1 MLTFKIVEHEGEL
14 VMLLPDE
21 AVARLKV
28 SVGDEVVLLE
38 TPRGY
43 ELRSAKSLESGATP
57 LS

>member
-1 MLTFKIVEHEGEL
+1 MITFKIIEHEGEL

-28 SVGDEVVLLE
+28 GVGDEVLLME

-43 ELRSAKSLESGATP
+43 ELRSAKSIERDDTSP
-57 LS
+57 